1 MSKLNTEYLIVGQ
14 GICGTFLSWYLQKSG
29 ATFTVIDH
37 LDPSSS
43 SRVAAGVINPVTGRR
58 IVKTWM
64 IDTLLPFALSAYE
77 ALGDELNIQAI
88 AQKNIVDLFPSAQM
102 RVAFRDR
109 INEDDEYLMLHEDDH
124 RFDKY
129 FRYNFGSGE
138 IHPAYTVFIQPVL
151 TAWRQW
157 LKTRDLLLEEKFDD
171 NLLQI
176 SGDGI
181 RYRDI
186 IAGKIIFCDGINSA
200 INPLFKN
207 LPFAL
212 NKGEALIFRTD
223 ELPEEYI
230 YKKTMTIVP
239 LTDNFFWAGSSHDW
253 NFTDHLPTAGFR
265 EKTTRQLEQ
274 WLNIPFTVEDHV
286 AAIRPATL
294 ERRPFVG
301 MHPHFP
307 RVGIFNGM
315 GTKGCSLAPYFANQF
330 VNYFTLNSEILPE
343 ADVKRFTRILQ
354 PNK

>member
-1 MSKLNTEYLIVGQ
+1 MSKHTEYLIVGQ
-14 GICGTFLSWYLQKSG
+14 GICGTFLSWYLHRSG
-29 ATFTVIDH
+29 ASFNVIDH
-37 LDPSSS
+37 LDPSTS

-77 ALGDELNIQAI
+77 ELGRALEIETI

-109 INEDDEYLMLHEDDH
+109 LNEDDEYLVLHEDDH
-124 RFDKY
+124 HFDK
-129 FRYNFGSGE
+129 FFKYNFGSGE
-138 IHPAYTVFIQPVL
+138 ITPAYTVFIQPML
-151 TAWRQW
+151 TAWRRW
-157 LKTRDLLLEEKFDD
+157 LTTQHLLLEEKFEDE
-171 NLLQI
+171 LLQI
-176 SGDGI
+176 TDSGI
-181 RYRDI
+181 RYKDI
-186 IAGKIIFCDGINSA
+186 TAEKIIFCDGVSSANNS
-200 INPLFKN
+200 LFKN

-212 NKGEALIFRTD
+212 NKGEALIFRAD
-223 ELPEEYI
+223 ELPDNFI
-230 YKKTMTIVP
+230 YKKAITIVP
-239 LTDNFFWAGSSHDW
+239 LKDNYFWAGSSHDW
-253 NFTDHLPTAGFR
+253 NITDHQPTAVFR
-265 EKTTRQLEQ
+265 EKTTRQLQQ
-274 WLNIPFTVEDHV
+274 WLNIPFTVEDHI

-301 MHPHFP
+301 MHPHYP

-330 VNYFTLNSEILPE
+330 VNYFTLNAEILPE